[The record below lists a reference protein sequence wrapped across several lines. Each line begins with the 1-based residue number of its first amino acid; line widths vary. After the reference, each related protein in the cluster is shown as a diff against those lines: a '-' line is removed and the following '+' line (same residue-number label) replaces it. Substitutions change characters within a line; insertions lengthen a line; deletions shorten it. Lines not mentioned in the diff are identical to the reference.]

1 MHKLPISVIIPVKNE
16 ERNIAA
22 CLESVAWADE
32 IWVVDSHSSDG
43 TLAVARRYTDKIA
56 QFDYSGGFPKKK
68 NWALQNLP
76 FKHEWV
82 LLLDADERVTPEL
95 ENEIRGVLNSGGSTA
110 KPARADGYYV
120 NRKLIFLG
128 QWIKH
133 CGWYP
138 SWNLRLFKHRLGRYE
153 KLEAED
159 VENAGDVEVH
169 EHVVLEGEADYLKND
184 LLHEDFK
191 SIYHFIERHN
201 RYSNWEARVYH
212 NLASGVETPDSIRAS
227 LFGSPLER
235 KRFIKQMWPRLP
247 FRPFIRFFWM
257 YFLRLGFLDGKAG
270 LIFCTLMSMHEAV
283 IAAKIY
289 EQRLNGRKYGIA
301 SDVVRR
307 LVTDGDNQTEKRQ
320 TEKRQTEK

>member
-1 MHKLPISVIIPVKNE
+1 MPEYEDKLPLSVIIPVKNE

-22 CLESVAWADE
+22 CLESVKWADE
-32 IWVVDSHSSDG
+32 VWVVDSHSSDG
-43 TLAVARRYTDKIA
+43 TIEVARRYTDKIA
-56 QFDYSGGFPKKK
+56 QFEYAGGFPKKK

-76 FKHEWV
+76 FKHEWI

-95 ENEIRGVLNSGGSTA
+95 QEEISGVLH
-110 KPARADGYYV
+110 RANHPEQGTPIDGYYV

-128 QWIKH
+128 RWIKH

-138 SWNLRLFKHRLGRYE
+138 SWNMRLFKHRLGRYE
-153 KLEAED
+153 KLGAED

-169 EHVVLEGEADYLKND
+169 EHVVLDGRAEYLKYD

-212 NLASGVETPDSIRAS
+212 NLATNTGASNGIRAS
-227 LFGSPLER
+227 FFGSPLER
-235 KRFIKQMWPRLP
+235 KRFIKQLWTRAP
-247 FRPFIRFFWM
+247 FRPAIRFLWM
-257 YFLRLGFLDGKAG
+257 YFLRLGFLDGRPG
-270 LIFCTLMSMHEAV
+270 LIFCMLMSMHEGV

-289 EQRLNGRKYGIA
+289 ERRLNDQG
-301 SDVVRR
+301 
-307 LVTDGDNQTEKRQ
+307 
-320 TEKRQTEK
+320 